1 MRKRPNSSSVAKSNP
16 SSSGETSDKK
26 EPQISDVVVAAKRST
41 YVILALFVLVI
52 NGSWAVYHYQFESL
66 PAPLS
71 AVQVGKRGFSELEA
85 IKHVEALT
93 QFGPHPVGSDALD
106 RALQV
111 LRVVYLCY

>member
-1 MRKRPNSSSVAKSNP
+1 MRKRPNSSSAAKSN
-16 SSSGETSDKK
+16 SSTSGDTSDKK
-26 EPQISDVVVAAKRST
+26 GPQNSDDVVVAAKRST
-41 YVILALFVLVI
+41 FVVLTLFVLVV
-52 NGSWAVYHYQFESL
+52 NGSWAIYHYQFESL

-85 IKHVEALT
+85 IKHVKALT

-111 LRVVYLCY
+111 LMVYFH